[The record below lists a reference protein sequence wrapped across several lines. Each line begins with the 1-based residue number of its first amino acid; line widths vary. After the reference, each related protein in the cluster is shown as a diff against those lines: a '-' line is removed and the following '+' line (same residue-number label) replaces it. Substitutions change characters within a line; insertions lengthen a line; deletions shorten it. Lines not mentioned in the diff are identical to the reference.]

1 MHQRRRRTSLLASVA
16 ALGLPL
22 ALVVGGPH
30 PALAGPAAPT
40 APAGPAAAAD
50 PVVDPVVYPVVDPG
64 AEAALRELRA
74 DADGAVAV
82 ARDEDGRIAQV
93 RSRDGE
99 AMLES
104 TATTPRAAVV
114 EQLGRHGE
122 AFGIDG
128 DDSTARV
135 TQALPSATGGSV
147 VRVEQR
153 VDGVPV
159 LGGQVVVSLD
169 AGQDV
174 VSVETATTTATS
186 VAATEV
192 GRDRARRT
200 ALSTVAKRH
209 GVPVGRLRADDLG
222 RQLFDPAL
230 VGATDPAGVRPVWHY
245 EVVDGGGIRE
255 TVLVG
260 TQRGEVALRF
270 DAAPDLNRVVCDG
283 RDRRTGNPFG
293 PVSSCVSPA
302 RREGGPAS
310 GVADVDAAYDAVGA
324 TSQAYADLAGVDLTA
339 LVGTEVAGRP
349 ALLAT
354 VRFCLDAPVDLAPCP
369 LDNAFWDGAQIVLG
383 GGFAQA
389 DDVVGHELTHGFVER
404 TSGLFHLYQAG
415 SLSESL
421 SDVVGEVVD
430 HRNPLS
436 TQDDSGWTI
445 GEDLPGG
452 DLLRSL
458 ADPTRSG
465 QPDRM
470 TSAAFTTDVEDV
482 HTNGGIGN
490 KTAYLISQ
498 GGTFNGRSVRGIDAG
513 DPSLARTGALYL
525 ATIPRLTSGADFAA
539 LGRTLVATCDELAAG
554 GSPAALTTDDCTSVR
569 DAVTATELDEAPR
582 RGAAAPTVPVACPS
596 GATMRDDAVR
606 RDDDGLDGFG
616 LDSTSPLW
624 SRVPSGEVPAFASSG
639 RESLFGS
646 SPDPQSGTGS
656 SAELVTAPF
665 TVPTASGGSYVH
677 FDHAHDFEAYDG
689 TYYDGGEVVVSE
701 LVGSTWRRVTGLAWV
716 NGPTRRI
723 VGNTRAGF
731 TGWGGDSRGYGS
743 SQVDLEPLAGRTVR
757 IAFRTVGDE
766 SDSATGWFL
775 DDVRLY
781 TCDSVLPAAPG
792 VTGRSAGAS
801 SATVTW
807 TAGYL
812 GEGLTGWRVTRP
824 DGTSTDLAASARTV
838 TLGGLDTAAT
848 QRVVVTAL
856 GPGGTPGGSTTATFT
871 PTATSASTS
880 LTRVAARRAFT
891 VTGRVTARGTA
902 TALSGRPVVLQRKA
916 SGASSWSTVSTGTTG
931 STGARSWSVTQ
942 TRSTSYRVVVTPAGA
957 WFGSTSATRL
967 VRMR

>member
-1 MHQRRRRTSLLASVA
+1 MHQRRRRTSLLASVV

-30 PALAGPAAPT
+30 PALAAPAAPT
-40 APAGPAAAAD
+40 APAAPATTAD
-50 PVVDPVVYPVVDPG
+50 PASDPA

-74 DADGAVAV
+74 DADGAVTV
-82 ARDEDGRIAQV
+82 ARDEDGRVAQV

-128 DDSTARV
+128 DDSTVRV

-147 VRVEQR
+147 VRAAQR

-169 AGQDV
+169 GSQDV
-174 VSVETATTTATS
+174 VSVEAATTTATS
-186 VAATEV
+186 VAPTEV
-192 GRDRARRT
+192 GQDRARRT

-209 GVPVGRLRADDLG
+209 GVPADRLRADDLG
-222 RQLFDPAL
+222 RELYDPAL
-230 VGATDPAGVRPVWHY
+230 VGATDPAGTRPVWHF

-270 DAAPDLNRVVCDG
+270 DAAPDLDRVVCDG
-283 RDRRTGNPFG
+283 RNRRTGNPFG
-293 PVSSCVSPA
+293 SVSSCVSPA
-302 RREGGPAS
+302 RREGSPVS

-324 TSQAYADLAGVDLTA
+324 TSQTYDDLAGVDLTE

-349 ALLAT
+349 ALLST
-354 VRFCLDAPVDLAPCP
+354 VRFCLDEPADVSPCP
-369 LDNAFWDGAQIVLG
+369 LDNAFWDGAQVVLG

-404 TSGLFHLYQAG
+404 TSGLFYLYQAG
-415 SLSESL
+415 SLNESL
-421 SDVVGEVVD
+421 SDVVGELVD

-445 GEDLPGG
+445 GEDLPG
-452 DLLRSL
+452 DDSLRSL
-458 ADPTRSG
+458 ADPTLAG

-470 TSAAFTTDVEDV
+470 TSPAFTTDVEDV

-498 GGTFNGRSVRGIDAG
+498 GGTFNGQSVRGIDAG

-569 DAVTATELDEAPR
+569 AAVTATELAQAPR

-616 LDSTSPLW
+616 LDSTSALW
-624 SRVPSGEVPAFASSG
+624 SRVPSGDVPAFASSG
-639 RESLFGS
+639 RESLFGY
-646 SPDPQSGTGS
+646 SPDPQTGTGS

-665 TVPTASGGSYVH
+665 TVPTASGGSYLH
-677 FDHAHDFEAYDG
+677 FDHAHDFEAYEG

-701 LVGSTWRRVTGLAWV
+701 LVGSTWRRVSGLTWV

-743 SQVDLEPLAGRTVR
+743 SQVDLEPLAGRTVKV
-757 IAFRTVGDE
+757 AFRTVGDE

-781 TCDSVLPAAPG
+781 TCDSVLPAAPR
-792 VTGRSAGAS
+792 VTGQTAGAG

-807 TAGYL
+807 AAGYL

-824 DGTSTDLAASARTV
+824 NGTSTDLAASARTV
-838 TLGGLDTAAT
+838 TLSGLDTAAT

-856 GPGGTPGGSTTATFT
+856 GQGGTPGGSTTATFT
-871 PTATSASTS
+871 PTAAAASTS
-880 LTRVAARRAFT
+880 VTRVAARRAFT
-891 VTGRVTARGTA
+891 VTGRVTARGTS

-942 TRSTSYRVVVTPAGA
+942 TRSTYYRVVVTPSGA